1 MHDRPTPEE
10 LLDAV
15 ASFLRERVV
24 GATGGVLA
32 YHARVAANALD
43 IARRQIALEPAARQR
58 EQTAL
63 ARLLGADPATDV
75 AQLNRLLCERIA
87 GGTIGLQT
95 PGLAECLWQITL
107 DKLAVDQ
114 PGYESYA
121 RQQLARAAPPGQQEH

>member
-58 EQTAL
+58 EQAAL
-63 ARLLGADPATDV
+63 ARLLDADPATDA

-87 GGTIGLQT
+87 SGAISLQT
-95 PGLAECLWQITL
+95 PGLADCLWQITL

-114 PGYESYA
+114 PGYETYV
-121 RQQLARAAPPGQQEH
+121 RELRAAAPDGKDS